1 MSFLLFLERA
11 YYDVAIIEMDEAVEL
26 SNFVYPIC
34 IPETP
39 KEIDNRVNT
48 GATLAGWGAT
58 VKSNGAASTV
68 LKDTRMNVF
77 SQSHCDDKWDITSTA
92 FPPGAS
98 SVLEEIP
105 ELFQSNLLCAGTVS
119 SIFSTL
125 AFTILTLIIITPDY
139 CE

>member
-1 MSFLLFLERA
+1 MSFIDRA
-11 YYDVAIIEMDEAVEL
+11 YYDVAIIEMDEAVKL

-34 IPETP
+34 IPE
-39 KEIDNRVNT
+39 ISRNVDYRVNT
-48 GATLAGWGAT
+48 GASMAGWGAT
-58 VKSNGAASTV
+58 EKSNGQPVIT
-68 LKDTRMNVF
+68 LKETKMTVF
-77 SQSHCDDKWDITSTA
+77 SQSYCDNKWDITSTA

-125 AFTILTLIIITPDY
+125 AFTILALIIY
-139 CE
+139 F